1 MGIRWLASVLKKK
14 PKFDNSLCGLV
25 QGLLLLFV
33 LGSYN
38 CFCIIKSA
46 LTWSSMVA
54 CSCSMIS
61 LWATDLGPERA
72 SPFSVYCGIKVPR
85 KAAINHQ
92 TDTASN
98 KNTNGNNAIKIW
110 KETAFQISQYSL
122 GRRRHTTGFGGKQN
136 VNSLK
141 SAGCT
146 VYSGVCGV
154 HSAAQHRS
162 ATKVLHNLV
171 HP

>member
-1 MGIRWLASVLKKK
+1 MGIRWLALVLKKK

-33 LGSYN
+33 LASYN

-46 LTWSSMVA
+46 LN
-54 CSCSMIS
+54 CSMIS

-72 SPFSVYCGIKVPR
+72 SPFYVYCGIKVPR

-92 TDTASN
+92 NDTASN

-110 KETAFQISQYSL
+110 KETAFQISQYS
-122 GRRRHTTGFGGKQN
+122 RHFWGVEDTQRVLVGKQN

-146 VYSGVCGV
+146 FYSGVCGV

>member
-1 MGIRWLASVLKKK
+1 MVW
-14 PKFDNSLCGLV
+14 V

-33 LGSYN
+33 LASYN

-46 LTWSSMVA
+46 LNWSSMVA

-92 TDTASN
+92 NDTASN

-110 KETAFQISQYSL
+110 KETAFQISQYSRHFW
-122 GRRRHTTGFGGKQN
+122 GVEDARRVLVGNKTALNLRGALFTQVFVEYTLQPNTGQRQKYDI
-136 VNSLK
+136 
-141 SAGCT
+141 T
-146 VYSGVCGV
+146 
-154 HSAAQHRS
+154 
-162 ATKVLHNLV
+162 
-171 HP
+171 